1 MHNKFMNE
9 RKLAYYQIE
18 NICFD
23 GDFLPWKII
32 FYEQEVP

>member
-9 RKLAYYQIE
+9 RKLAYNQSE

-23 GDFLPWKII
+23 VDFIAMENDIL
-32 FYEQEVP
+32 